1 MSVRT
6 GFQFLAIPGP
16 TNVPDQVLEA
26 MHQPAVDIYTG
37 PLLDLTDR
45 TLTDL
50 KTVFKT
56 SGKTYIYAANGHGAW
71 EAALTNTLSRSD
83 KILVLESGRFAL
95 GWGEMGQKLG
105 LELEVLPGSWRHRVD
120 ANRLEERLRA
130 DTANEIKAI
139 LVVQIDT
146 ASSAQND
153 IAELRAAIDAAGHP
167 ALYMVDTIASLGT
180 VDFRMDEWRVDVA
193 VAGSQKGLMTPPGL
207 SFVAASEKAKKA
219 HETADLVTFYW
230 DWTFREGPEHYQK
243 YCGTPPE
250 HLLFGQ
256 RKALDMIL
264 EEGLDNVFLRHELL
278 CATVHRALET
288 WADEGAL
295 SFNILDPTD
304 RAQSVTTVLLDNS
317 HDPQALRDVCERTF
331 GVTLGSTIG
340 DLNGKGF
347 RIAHMGFVNG
357 PMVLGTL
364 GALEVSLRL
373 RKIPHGAGGLQKA
386 ADRLADLLG
395 KGAAYSAS
403 RKD

>member
-26 MHQPAVDIYTG
+26 MHRPAVDIYTG

-45 TLTDL
+45 TLADL

-56 SGKTYIYAANGHGAW
+56 KGKTYIYASNGHGAW
-71 EAALTNTLSRSD
+71 EAALTNTLSRGD
-83 KILVLESGRFAL
+83 KILMLESGRFAR
-95 GWGEMGQKLG
+95 GWGEMGEKLG
-105 LELEVLPGSWRHRVD
+105 LKPEVLPGNWRHAVD

-130 DTANEIKAI
+130 DTDKEIKAI

-153 IAELRAAIDAAGHP
+153 IARLRAAIDASGHP

-180 VDFRMDEWRVDVA
+180 VDFRMDEWGVDVA

-207 SFVAASEKAKKA
+207 SFVAAGEKAKKA

-264 EEGLDNVFLRHELL
+264 EEGLDAVFRRHELL
-278 CATVHRALET
+278 CATVHSALET
-288 WADEGAL
+288 WAEDGAL
-295 SFNILDPTD
+295 SFNMLDPAE
-304 RAQSVTTVLLDNS
+304 RARSVTTVLLDS
-317 HDPQALRDVCERTF
+317 AHDPKALRDVCENTF

-357 PMVLGTL
+357 PMILGTL
-364 GALEVSLRL
+364 GALEVSLNL
-373 RKIPHGAGGLQKA
+373 QQIPHGTGGLQNATKTLA
-386 ADRLADLLG
+386 AMLG
-395 KGAAYSAS
+395 ESS
-403 RKD
+403 T